1 METDSKG
8 INRAPEPEGP
18 VPISE
23 RVQRAR
29 EGSFGRLK
37 RAFWRVVG
45 LENYTPGKRR
55 LILLV
60 GVVEIGL
67 LITSFF
73 TELPSSWVIAA
84 ALGIMPLI
92 LHREKKEEDASDTE

>member
-1 METDSKG
+1 MESGSDG
-8 INRAPEPEGP
+8 VNRAPEPEGP
-18 VPISE
+18 DLIFE
-23 RVQRAR
+23 RVQRTR
-29 EGSFGRLK
+29 EGSFARIN
-37 RAFWRVVG
+37 RAFWRVTG

-73 TELPSSWVIAA
+73 TELPSAWVIAA

-92 LHREKKEEDASDTE
+92 LHREKKEEGAS